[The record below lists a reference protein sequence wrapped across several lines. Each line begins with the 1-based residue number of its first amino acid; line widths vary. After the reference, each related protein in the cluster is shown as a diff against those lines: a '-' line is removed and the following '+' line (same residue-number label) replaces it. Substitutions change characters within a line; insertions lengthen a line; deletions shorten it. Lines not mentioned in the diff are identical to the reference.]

1 MANGRFL
8 GMGAV
13 MQYGIMKITKYFSGL
28 DQMMGNTLLIMRLIM
43 EG

>member
-13 MQYGIMKITKYFSGL
+13 MQYGMMKYFSGL
-28 DQMMGNTLLIMRLIM
+28 DQMMGNTLLVMRLIM
-43 EG
+43 EA